1 MTVGCLAGKLGRR
14 LFRAAAAGLLVC
26 SMVLFH
32 AETAAYA
39 DDDDVEIKKV
49 TINIKSDITKDDSD
63 AIQVN
68 CSGEGFTYDGFETI
82 IPNGNSW
89 NASEYPRIIVT
100 LEADEGYKFKKSSLN
115 VNVKGDVY
123 KVVSKKSTK
132 DELKVT
138 VDLEPY
144 GGKIGAPVNPHWG
157 GATIASWQKGYRATS
172 YVVVLKRAGRTVHS
186 AETTASSYDFYDYME
201 GGQTYTFSVVSKNG
215 KRKSVAVTSDETT
228 YNDPGGERWIRGQRG
243 WWYRYADNTYPK
255 NGWRQLAWNGV
266 TSWYYFNAKGYL
278 LQNQITPDGY
288 VVGADGAWIENP
300 TQEQRTLA
308 ENKGRMPKET
318 EADEWVADW

>member
-1 MTVGCLAGKLGRR
+1 MKGHTSHVKGHRIVRSVCGMLLA
-14 LFRAAAAGLLVC
+14 F
-26 SMVLFH
+26 SMMFFH
-32 AETAAYA
+32 TGYTAYA

-49 TINIKSDITKDDSD
+49 TINIKSDITKEDSD
-63 AIQVN
+63 AIEVN

-100 LEADEGYKFKKSSLN
+100 LEADEGYKFKKSSLR

-157 GATIASWQKGYRATS
+157 GTTTASWQKGYRATS
-172 YVVVLKRAGRTVHS
+172 YMIVLKRDGRTVTS
-186 AETTASSYDFYDYME
+186 AETTSTSYDFMITWKVDR
-201 GGQTYTFSVVSKNG
+201 N
-215 KRKSVAVTSDETT
+215 
-228 YNDPGGERWIRGQRG
+228 IRSA
-243 WWYRYADNTYPK
+243 WYRKTESGRVLRSHPM
-255 NGWRQLAWNGV
+255 RQPTAIRAVSAGSGESAAGGTATRIILTRQTAGISLAGMV
-266 TSWYYFNAKGYL
+266 LPPGIIS
-278 LQNQITPDGY
+278 
-288 VVGADGAWIENP
+288 
-300 TQEQRTLA
+300 
-308 ENKGRMPKET
+308 MPKVIFSRT
-318 EADEWVADW
+318 RLPRTIM

>member
-1 MTVGCLAGKLGRR
+1 MRY
-14 LFRAAAAGLLVC
+14 AAGVQYD
-26 SMVLFH
+26 VFH
-32 AETAAYA
+32 TGYTAYA

-49 TINIKSDITKDDSD
+49 TINIKSDITKEDSD
-63 AIQVN
+63 AIEVN

-100 LEADEGYKFKKSSLN
+100 LEADEGYKFKKSSLR

-157 GATIASWQKGYRATS
+157 GTTTASWQKGYRATS
-172 YVVVLKRAGRTVHS
+172 YMIVLKRDGRTVTS
-186 AETTASSYDFYDYME
+186 AETTSTSYDFYDYME
-201 GGQTYTFSVVSKNG
+201 GGQKYTFSVVSKTERG
-215 KRKSVAVTSDETT
+215 RVLRSHPMRQPTAIRAASAGSGESAAGGTATRIILTRQTAGISLAGMALP
-228 YNDPGGERWIRGQRG
+228 PGII
-243 WWYRYADNTYPK
+243 
-255 NGWRQLAWNGV
+255 
-266 TSWYYFNAKGYL
+266 S
-278 LQNQITPDGY
+278 
-288 VVGADGAWIENP
+288 
-300 TQEQRTLA
+300 
-308 ENKGRMPKET
+308 MPKVIFSRT
-318 EADEWVADW
+318 RLPRTIM

>member
-1 MTVGCLAGKLGRR
+1 MVMKSHTSHVKGHRIVRSVCGMLLA
-14 LFRAAAAGLLVC
+14 F
-26 SMVLFH
+26 SMMFFH
-32 AETAAYA
+32 TGYTAYA

-49 TINIKSDITKDDSD
+49 TINIKSDITKEDSD
-63 AIQVN
+63 AIEVK

-100 LEADEGYKFKKSSLN
+100 LEADEGYKFKKSSLS

-157 GATIASWQKGYRATS
+157 GTTTASWQKGYRATS
-172 YVVVLKRAGRTVHS
+172 YMVVLKRDGRTVTS
-186 AETTASSYDFYDYME
+186 AETTSTSYDFYDYME
-201 GGQTYTFSVVSKNG
+201 GGQKYTFSVVSKNG

-228 YNDPGGERWIRGQRG
+228 YSDPGGERWIRGKRG
-243 WWYRYADNTYPK
+243 WWYRYADNSYPA
-255 NGWRQLAWNGV
+255 NGWYQLSWNGV

-278 LQNQITPDGY
+278 LQNQITPDNY

-308 ENKGRMPKET
+308 ENKGRVPKKT
-318 EADEWVADW
+318 EEEWVADW

>member
-1 MTVGCLAGKLGRR
+1 MKGHTSHVKGHRIVRSVCGMLLA
-14 LFRAAAAGLLVC
+14 F
-26 SMVLFH
+26 SMMFFH
-32 AETAAYA
+32 TGYTAYA

-49 TINIKSDITKDDSD
+49 TINIKSDITKEDSD
-63 AIQVN
+63 AIEVN

-100 LEADEGYKFKKSSLN
+100 LEADEGYKFKKSSLR

-157 GATIASWQKGYRATS
+157 GTTTASWQKGYRATS
-172 YVVVLKRAGRTVHS
+172 YMIVLKRDGRTVTS
-186 AETTASSYDFYDYME
+186 AETTSTSYDFYDYME
-201 GGQTYTFSVVSKNG
+201 GGQKYTFSVVSKNG

-228 YNDPGGERWIRGQRG
+228 YSDPGGERWIRGKRG
-243 WWYRYADNTYPK
+243 WWYRYADNSYPA
-255 NGWRQLAWNGV
+255 NGWYQLSWNGV
-266 TSWYYFNAKGYL
+266 TSWYYL
-278 LQNQITPDGY
+278 LQNQITPDNY

-308 ENKGRMPKET
+308 ENKGRVPKKT
-318 EADEWVADW
+318 EEEWVADW